1 MSSAWIIFILFVV
14 GLILII
20 KGGDAFV
27 DAAAWIAEVSGVP
40 KFVVGATI
48 VSLATTLPELFVSG
62 IAASQGKIEMAIGN
76 AVGSVTANTGLI
88 FALSVLFIPSIARR
102 KDFLPKGVLFLA
114 VILAVWVGSG
124 SGALGLSGS
133 VVLLILLALFTAENL
148 RSGRKTPDAQAHR
161 EYHREEL
168 APNLVKFI
176 LGAAAI
182 VVGSQLLVNNG
193 SAIARQIGISEKVI
207 SLTAISIGTSLPEL
221 VTTITAIRRHESSLS
236 VGNIIGANVIDM
248 TLVLPVCVL
257 VSGGTLPVSVSTLGL
272 DLPVCLGISC
282 VAVLPP
288 LVTQKLQRWQG
299 VLCLAAYGVYLSVI
313 CF

>member
-1 MSSAWIIFILFVV
+1 MNSTWILLLLFIA

-27 DAAAWIAEVSGVP
+27 DAAAWMAEVSGVP

-62 IAASQGKIEMAIGN
+62 IAASQGKIDMAIGN
-76 AVGSVTANTGLI
+76 AIGSVTANTGLI
-88 FALSVLFIPSIARR
+88 FALSVFCIPSAARR
-102 KDFLPKGVLFLA
+102 SSFLPKGVLFLT
-114 VILAVWVGSG
+114 VILAVWGGSRG
-124 SGALGLSGS
+124 GELGLPGS
-133 VVLLILLALFTAENL
+133 IVLLLLLILFIGENL
-148 RSGRKTPDAQAHR
+148 HSGRRSPDAQAHR
-161 EYHREEL
+161 KYRREDL
-168 APNLVKFI
+168 APNLTKFI

-182 VVGSQLLVNNG
+182 VVGSQLLVSNG

-221 VTTITAIRRHESSLS
+221 VTTITAIRKHESSLS
-236 VGNIIGANVIDM
+236 VGNIIGANIIDM

-257 VSGGTLPVSVSTLGL
+257 VSEGTLPVSASTLSL
-272 DLPVCLGISC
+272 DIPVCLGISC
-282 VAVLPP
+282 LAVLPT
-288 LVTQKLQRWQG
+288 LVSEKLQRWQG
-299 VLCLAAYGVYLSVI
+299 AVCLAAYAAYLYVI